1 MADYKHTLHL
11 PETDF
16 PMKANLATRE
26 PDMLVKW
33 QDLYEQLRQA
43 RAGAPRFVLHD
54 GPPYANGD
62 IHIGHAVNKVLKDII
77 VKAKGLS
84 GYDAPFVPGWDCHG
98 LPIELNV
105 EKKVGKAGV
114 KVSGHDF
121 RTTCRSYAA
130 SQIDGQRTS
139 FKRLGILA
147 DWQQPYITM
156 DFQYEANTVRA
167 LATIIDQQHVQ
178 QGFKP
183 VHWCLDCGS
192 ALAEAEVEYQDKRST
207 AIDVGFPL
215 VDIAL
220 LNAALSLDLSLDSV
234 VSLVIWTTT
243 PWTLPA
249 NEAVAIHADAMYQL
263 IQLSD
268 GRYLILAEALATECL
283 TRYDLKATTNIS
295 CFNGKVLAGLLC
307 QHPLFNKHVPVIL
320 GEHVTLDAGTG
331 AVHTAPAHGTD
342 DYQVGLRYQLPVHNP
357 VAGSGCYIPGTPL
370 VEGLHIHKAEA
381 VILDHLQDKG
391 VLYHQVPL
399 QHSFPHCWRHKSPL
413 IFRATPQW
421 FISMDKAELR
431 LQALSAI
438 QSVQWLPDWGQQRIE
453 GMIDNR
459 PDWCISRQ
467 RTWGV
472 PIPLFLHK
480 HTGAL
485 HPHTAE
491 LLEQIAQRIEANG
504 IDAWFDLSAEELLGD
519 EAAEYDKNTDVL
531 DVWFDS
537 GITHFAVLQQ
547 NPALSF
553 PADLYLEGSDQHRG
567 WFQSSL
573 LTAVAMHGIAPYKTV
588 LTHGFTVDGQGRK
601 MSKSIGNVVAPEKV
615 MQSLGADILRL
626 WVAMTDYRSEM
637 AVSDDI
643 LKRTADVYRRIRNT
657 ARYLL
662 ANVKD
667 FDPSEDLLAGEQ
679 LLVLDACLLAKVK
692 RLQQEILVAYDAFE
706 FHIITQKI
714 QQFCSI
720 ELGSFY
726 LDITKDRQYTCQTHS
741 VARRSSQTVMYHL
754 LQCLVRWLAPIVSFT
769 ADEIWQ
775 HLPKQGEASV
785 FLSTWYEGLPSDS
798 ALHSAM
804 RGLTLP
810 QLEYAMNARA
820 VVNKALE
827 QARQAG
833 IIGSG
838 LDAAVTLYVHADSEL
853 AHLLRQFDQE
863 LRFFLITSK
872 TILSHDTVPESLD
885 ISLLKNSFEQEESL
899 SVAIQAASEA
909 KCVRCWHHQASV
921 GQDSSH
927 PELCARCVSN
937 AFGMGEVRHWG

>member
-16 PMKANLATRE
+16 PMKANLAARE
-26 PDMLVKW
+26 PDMLAKW
-33 QDLYEQLRQA
+33 QDLYEKLRQA
-43 RAGAPRFVLHD
+43 RSSAPRYILHD

-114 KVSGHDF
+114 KVSGHEF
-121 RTTCRSYAA
+121 RAACRSYAA
-130 SQIDGQRTS
+130 SQIDSQRTS

-147 DWQQPYITM
+147 DWQNPYITM
-156 DFQYEANTVRA
+156 DFRYEADTVRA
-167 LATIIDQQHVQ
+167 LASIIDHQHVQ

-215 VDIAL
+215 VDVTRLNHAL
-220 LNAALSLDLSLDSV
+220 GLNLSQDSV

-249 NEAVAIHADAMYQL
+249 NEAVAIHAEASYQL
-263 IQLSD
+263 IQLTD
-268 GRYLILAEALATECL
+268 GRYLILAEALATDCL
-283 TRYDLKATTNIS
+283 TRYGLEATANMS
-295 CFNGKVLAGLLC
+295 CFNGKVLEGLLC
-307 QHPLFNKHVPVIL
+307 QHPLFDKQVPVIL

-331 AVHTAPAHGTD
+331 AVHTAPAHGAD

-357 VAGSGCYIPGTPL
+357 VAGNGCYIPGTPL

-381 VILDHLQDKG
+381 VILGRLQDKG
-391 VLYHQVPL
+391 VLYHQTPL

-421 FISMDKAELR
+421 FISMDKAQLR
-431 LQALSAI
+431 KQALSAI
-438 QSVQWLPDWGQQRIE
+438 HSVQWLPEWGQQRIE

-485 HPHTAE
+485 HPRTPE
-491 LLEQIAQRIEANG
+491 LLEHIAQRIEVKG
-504 IDAWFDLSAEELLGD
+504 IDAWFDLSVAELLGA
-519 EAAEYDKNTDVL
+519 EAADYDKNTDVL

-537 GITHFAVLQQ
+537 GMSHFAVLRN

-573 LTAVAMHGIAPYKTV
+573 LTAVAMHGVAPYKSV
-588 LTHGFTVDGQGRK
+588 LTYGFTVDGQGRK

-615 MQSLGADILRL
+615 VQSLGADVLRL
-626 WVAMTDYRSEM
+626 WVAMSDYRSEM
-637 AVSDDI
+637 TVSDDI

-662 ANVKD
+662 ANLND
-667 FDPSEDLLAGEQ
+667 FDPSQDLLEGEQ
-679 LLVLDACLLAKVK
+679 LLALDACLLAKAK
-692 RLQQEILVAYDAFE
+692 RLQDDIRAAYDAFE
-706 FHIITQKI
+706 FHHISQKI

-726 LDITKDRQYTCQTHS
+726 LDITKDRQYTCQSHS
-741 VARRSSQTVMYHL
+741 IARRSSQTVMYHL
-754 LQCLVRWLAPIVSFT
+754 LQCLVRWLAPILSFT

-775 HLPKQGEASV
+775 HLPKQPEESV
-785 FLSTWYEGLPSDS
+785 FLSTWYEGLPSDA
-798 ALHSAM
+798 ALNHAM
-804 RGLTLP
+804 RGLSLP
-810 QLEYAMNARA
+810 QLELAMNARA
-820 VVNKALE
+820 MINKALE

-833 IIGSG
+833 VIKSA
-838 LDAAVTLYVHADSEL
+838 LEAEVRLYVTPGSEL
-853 AHLLRQFDQE
+853 ARLLAQFEHE
-863 LRFFLITSK
+863 LRFFLITSN
-872 TILSHDTVPESLD
+872 TELSFEAPPAALD
-885 ISLLKNSFEQEESL
+885 IGVLTNSLGQEESL
-899 SVAIQAASEA
+899 SVGIVASSST

-921 GQDSSH
+921 GVNSDH
-927 PELCARCVSN
+927 PELCARCVTN
-937 AFGMGEVRHWG
+937 VYGEGEVRHWG